1 MTLTGKQIVLGVTGS
16 IAAYKAVLLLRE
28 LTARGAEVTVVMS
41 ANAEHFVGALTFRT
55 LSGRPVL
62 SSLFDPQ
69 SEEAV
74 EHVALAERADVFV
87 VAPATANLLAK
98 AAHGIADDFLTTLL
112 LATRCP
118 VLMAPAMDGGMWDHA
133 AVQANVETLRE
144 RGVTVLEPEAGALAS
159 GLSGRGRLPEV
170 PTLVEAVERA
180 LTPQRDLVGERVL
193 VTSGPTREPIDP
205 VRYLSNRSSGKM
217 GHAVASAAL
226 RRGAE
231 VVLISG
237 PTTLQPPPG
246 AVYVPV
252 QTAEEMREAS
262 LQHLASAS
270 VVIKAAA
277 VADYRVERPSAT
289 KIKSGGKDEG
299 LTLSLVANPDILKEL
314 AQRKGG
320 AFLVGFAAET
330 NDVRKHAADKLRA
343 KGVDLLV
350 VNDVS
355 QQGIGFD
362 AEDNQ
367 VLLLDRWGG
376 TLELPRMSKLEV
388 AHAILD
394 RVLALRSTPKTRRAQ
409 PSH

>member
-1 MTLTGKQIVLGVTGS
+1 MSLSGKQIVLGVTGS

-74 EHVALAERADVFV
+74 EHVALAERADAFV

-118 VLMAPAMDGGMWDHA
+118 VVMAPAMDGGMWDHA

-144 RGVTVLEPEAGALAS
+144 RGVIVLEPEAGALAS

-180 LTPQRDLVGERVL
+180 LTPQRDLAGERFL

-252 QTAEEMREAS
+252 QTAEEMREAA

-289 KIKSGGKDEG
+289 KIKSGGKDDG
-299 LTLSLVANPDILKEL
+299 LTLNLVANPDILKEL

-330 NDVRKHAADKLRA
+330 NDVRRHAADKLRA

>member
-1 MTLTGKQIVLGVTGS
+1 M
-16 IAAYKAVLLLRE
+16 
-28 LTARGAEVTVVMS
+28 
-41 ANAEHFVGALTFRT
+41 
-55 LSGRPVL
+55 
-62 SSLFDPQ
+62 
-69 SEEAV
+69 
-74 EHVALAERADVFV
+74 ALAERADAFV

-180 LTPQRDLVGERVL
+180 LTPQRDLAGERVL

>member
-1 MTLTGKQIVLGVTGS
+1 MTLSGKQIVLGVTGS

-74 EHVALAERADVFV
+74 EHVALAERADAFV

-180 LTPQRDLVGERVL
+180 LTPQRDLAGERVL

-367 VLLLDRWGG
+367 VLLLDRWGD

>member
-1 MTLTGKQIVLGVTGS
+1 MSLQDKDLILGVTGS
-16 IAAYKAVLLLRE
+16 IAAFKAVYLLRE
-28 LTARGAEVTVVMS
+28 LTRLGARVTVVTT
-41 ANAEHFVGALTFRT
+41 AHADKFIGPLTFRT

-62 SSLFDPQ
+62 SDLFDPQ
-69 SEEAV
+69 SPEAV
-74 EHVALAERADVFV
+74 EHVALAERAHALV
-87 VAPATANLLAK
+87 VAPATANLLAR

-112 LATRCP
+112 LAARCP

-133 AVQANVETLRE
+133 AVTANVRTLRE
-144 RGVTVLEPEAGALAS
+144 RGVIVLEPDAGALAS
-159 GLSGRGRLPEV
+159 GLSGRGRLPEIESI
-170 PTLVEAVERA
+170 VEEVERA
-180 LTPQRDLVGERVL
+180 LTPSRDLAGERVL
-193 VTSGPTREPIDP
+193 VTAGPTREPIDP

-217 GHAVASAAL
+217 GHAVATAAL

-237 PTTLQPPPG
+237 PTTLKPPPG

-289 KIKSGGKDEG
+289 KIKSGGKDSG
-299 LTLSLVANPDILKEL
+299 LTLSLVATPDILREL
-314 AQRKGG
+314 AQRKAG

-330 NDVRKHAADKLRA
+330 NDVRRHAADKLRA

>member
-1 MTLTGKQIVLGVTGS
+1 MTLSGKQIVLGVTGS

-74 EHVALAERADVFV
+74 EHVALAERADAFV

-118 VLMAPAMDGGMWDHA
+118 VLMAPAMDGGMWDHV

-144 RGVTVLEPEAGALAS
+144 RGITVLEPEAGALAS

-180 LTPQRDLVGERVL
+180 LTPQRDLAGERVL

-355 QQGIGFD
+355 QEGIGFD

>member
-1 MTLTGKQIVLGVTGS
+1 MPSWWRQPRPIS
-16 IAAYKAVLLLRE
+16 WPRPP
-28 LTARGAEVTVVMS
+28 TAS
-41 ANAEHFVGALTFRT
+41 
-55 LSGRPVL
+55 
-62 SSLFDPQ
+62 
-69 SEEAV
+69 
-74 EHVALAERADVFV
+74 
-87 VAPATANLLAK
+87 
-98 AAHGIADDFLTTLL
+98 
-112 LATRCP
+112 
-118 VLMAPAMDGGMWDHA
+118 
-133 AVQANVETLRE
+133 
-144 RGVTVLEPEAGALAS
+144 
-159 GLSGRGRLPEV
+159 
-170 PTLVEAVERA
+170 
-180 LTPQRDLVGERVL
+180 
-193 VTSGPTREPIDP
+193 
-205 VRYLSNRSSGKM
+205 
-217 GHAVASAAL
+217 
-226 RRGAE
+226 
-231 VVLISG
+231 

-252 QTAEEMREAS
+252 QAAEEMREAS

>member
-1 MTLTGKQIVLGVTGS
+1 VTIAGKQIVLGVTGS

-62 SSLFDPQ
+62 STLFDPQ

-74 EHVALAERADVFV
+74 EHVALAERAYAFV

-144 RGVTVLEPEAGALAS
+144 RGVIVLEPEAGALAS

-180 LTPQRDLVGERVL
+180 LTPQRDLAGERVL

-289 KIKSGGKDEG
+289 KIKSGGKDSG
-299 LTLSLVANPDILKEL
+299 LTLSLVANPDILREL
-314 AQRKGG
+314 AQRKAG

-330 NDVRKHAADKLRA
+330 NDVRRHAADKLRA

>member
-1 MTLTGKQIVLGVTGS
+1 MTIAGKQIVLGVTGS

-74 EHVALAERADVFV
+74 EHVALAERADAFV

-180 LTPQRDLVGERVL
+180 LTPQRDLAGERVL

-217 GHAVASAAL
+217 GHAIASAAL

-394 RVLALRSTPKTRRAQ
+394 RVLALRSTPKTRRAL

>member
-1 MTLTGKQIVLGVTGS
+1 MTIAGKQIVLGVTGS

-74 EHVALAERADVFV
+74 EHVALAERADAFV

-180 LTPQRDLVGERVL
+180 LTPQRDLAGERVL

>member
-1 MTLTGKQIVLGVTGS
+1 M
-16 IAAYKAVLLLRE
+16 
-28 LTARGAEVTVVMS
+28 
-41 ANAEHFVGALTFRT
+41 
-55 LSGRPVL
+55 
-62 SSLFDPQ
+62 
-69 SEEAV
+69 
-74 EHVALAERADVFV
+74 
-87 VAPATANLLAK
+87 
-98 AAHGIADDFLTTLL
+98 
-112 LATRCP
+112 
-118 VLMAPAMDGGMWDHA
+118 
-133 AVQANVETLRE
+133 
-144 RGVTVLEPEAGALAS
+144 
-159 GLSGRGRLPEV
+159 
-170 PTLVEAVERA
+170 
-180 LTPQRDLVGERVL
+180 
-193 VTSGPTREPIDP
+193 
-205 VRYLSNRSSGKM
+205 
-217 GHAVASAAL
+217 
-226 RRGAE
+226 
-231 VVLISG
+231 
-237 PTTLQPPPG
+237 
-246 AVYVPV
+246 

>member
-1 MTLTGKQIVLGVTGS
+1 
-16 IAAYKAVLLLRE
+16 
-28 LTARGAEVTVVMS
+28 
-41 ANAEHFVGALTFRT
+41 
-55 LSGRPVL
+55 
-62 SSLFDPQ
+62 
-69 SEEAV
+69 
-74 EHVALAERADVFV
+74 
-87 VAPATANLLAK
+87 
-98 AAHGIADDFLTTLL
+98 
-112 LATRCP
+112 
-118 VLMAPAMDGGMWDHA
+118 
-133 AVQANVETLRE
+133 
-144 RGVTVLEPEAGALAS
+144 
-159 GLSGRGRLPEV
+159 
-170 PTLVEAVERA
+170 
-180 LTPQRDLVGERVL
+180 
-193 VTSGPTREPIDP
+193 
-205 VRYLSNRSSGKM
+205 
-217 GHAVASAAL
+217 
-226 RRGAE
+226 
-231 VVLISG
+231 
-237 PTTLQPPPG
+237 
-246 AVYVPV
+246 V
-252 QTAEEMREAS
+252 QTAEEMREAA

-289 KIKSGGKDEG
+289 KIKSGGKDDG
-299 LTLSLVANPDILKEL
+299 LTLNLVANPDILKEL

-330 NDVRKHAADKLRA
+330 NDVRRHAADKLRA